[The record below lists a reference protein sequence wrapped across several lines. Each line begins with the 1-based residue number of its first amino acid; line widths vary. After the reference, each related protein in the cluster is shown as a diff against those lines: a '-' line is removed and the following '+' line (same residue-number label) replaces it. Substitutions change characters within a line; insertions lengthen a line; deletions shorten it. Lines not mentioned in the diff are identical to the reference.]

1 MRERTSRQPPAV
13 HAPSHRV
20 LHYCICLFVCV
31 CVCAHREDREHHVVV
46 VDEEE
51 QLLLA
56 ERELGRHA
64 QDEVLHLRLQY
75 QQTLIHLEWNTDG
88 WNGIQTV

>member
-1 MRERTSRQPPAV
+1 MHHLTEFCTSA
-13 HAPSHRV
+13 
-20 LHYCICLFVCV
+20 CV
-31 CVCAHREDREHHVVV
+31 CLCVFVCAHREDREHHVVV

-51 QLLLA
+51 QLFLA

-64 QDEVLHLRLQY
+64 QDKVLHLRLQC
-75 QQTLIHLEWNTDG
+75 QQTLIHLERNTDIKHG